1 MSGMGERSA
10 GRRVLIVVC
19 DSFGV
24 GEAPDAAAYGDAG
37 SNTLGHTADAVGG
50 LDAAWLG
57 RLGLGCLTAIKGV
70 PCAADAGTA
79 HGRMQ
84 EGSAGKDTTTGH
96 WEMAG
101 LLLDRAFPTYP
112 DGFPPEIIEPFE
124 AAIGRT
130 VLGNIAASGTEIIE
144 RLGEEHIRT
153 GRPIVYTSADSVF
166 QIATHVDVIPLD
178 QLYAWCRAA
187 RAVLTGPHMVGRV
200 IARPFDG
207 SPGGFVRTPDR
218 RDFSVAPPGAT
229 LLDRLA
235 DAGVPVFGVGKIRDI
250 FDGRGLAEF
259 AYSRSN
265 DDGVDIALRY
275 LERPGPTLT
284 FANLVDFDS
293 KYGHRN
299 DPTGYARAVEAF
311 DRRIPEI
318 LDALRPRDGDGRGAG
333 DLLFVTGDHGCDPS
347 DVSTDHTREYVPV
360 LVRGT
365 GLDAAVDV
373 GTRGTFADL
382 GATVGEALGIG
393 WDGMPGTSFGAEIG
407 LFPAGGP
414 G

>member
-1 MSGMGERSA
+1 M
-10 GRRVLIVVC
+10 VC

-37 SNTLGHTADAVGG
+37 SNTLGHTAEAVGEV
-50 LDAAWLG
+50 DAPWLG
-57 RLGLGCLTAIKGV
+57 RLGLGCLTDVRGV
-70 PCAADAGTA
+70 PCAPEPGTA

-84 EGSAGKDTTTGH
+84 ERSAGKDTTTGH

-101 LLLDRAFPTYP
+101 LILDRPFPTYP
-112 DGFPPEIIEPFE
+112 DGFPPDIIARFE
-124 AAIGRT
+124 SAIGRE
-130 VLGNIAASGTEIIE
+130 VLGNVAASGTEIIE

-166 QIATHVDVIPLD
+166 QIATHVDVIPLE
-178 QLYAWCRAA
+178 QLYEWCRAA
-187 RAVLTGPHMVGRV
+187 RGMLTGPHMVGRV
-200 IARPFDG
+200 IARPFTG
-207 SPGGFVRTPDR
+207 SAGAFVRTPDR
-218 RDFSVAPPGAT
+218 RDFSVAPPGPT
-229 LLDRLA
+229 LLDVLA

-275 LERPGPTLT
+275 LERPGPALT

-299 DPTGYARAVEAF
+299 DPAGYARAVEAF
-311 DRRIPEI
+311 DRRLPEI
-318 LDALRPRDGDGRGAG
+318 LDGLRSRAGEPADGGG
-333 DLLFVTGDHGCDPS
+333 LLFVTGDHGCDPT

-360 LVRGT
+360 LVGGIRV
-365 GLDAAVDV
+365 DRAVDV

-382 GATVGEALGIG
+382 GATVAEALGVD
-393 WDGMPGTSFGAEIG
+393 WESMPGTSFGAEIG
-407 LFPAGGP
+407 LSAAGGP
-414 G
+414 A